1 MAGMTAHMSH
11 EPFDELAASPRART
25 RRGWLAWAVGTAAA
39 VIAAAAFTGGVVA
52 SRYEARLGLMA
63 RETAALRQRLQRD
76 IVALESQLAVYRS
89 AAELLRD
96 PATQIVALRGVGP
109 SPQATG
115 RVVWHAV
122 NGGHLFVAN
131 LPAPPPGKA
140 YELWTI
146 GDAAPQP
153 AGVFQVDAQG
163 RGSHRV
169 APVEGGTPV
178 KVFAVTLEPA
188 GGVPAPTG
196 PMVLASK

>member
-1 MAGMTAHMSH
+1 MTTRMSH
-11 EPFDELAASPRART
+11 EPLDELAASPRART

-39 VIAAAAFTGGVVA
+39 AIAAAAFTGGVVA
-52 SRYEARLGLMA
+52 ARYEARLGLMA

-76 IVALESQLAVYRS
+76 IVALEGQLAVYRS

-96 PATQIVALRGVGP
+96 PATQILTLRGVGP
-109 SPQATG
+109 RPQATG

-122 NGGHLFVAN
+122 NGGHMFVAN
-131 LPAPPPGKA
+131 LSPPPPGKA

-146 GDAAPQP
+146 GEGAPQP

-163 RGSHRV
+163 RGSHRI
-169 APVEGGTPV
+169 APVDAAKPV

-196 PMVLASK
+196 PTVLASK

>member
-1 MAGMTAHMSH
+1 MSH
-11 EPFDELAASPRART
+11 EPLAELAASPRART

-76 IVALESQLAVYRS
+76 IVALEGQLAVYRS

-96 PATQIVALRGVGP
+96 PATQILTLRGVGP
-109 SPQATG
+109 RPQATG

-122 NGGHLFVAN
+122 NGGHMFVAN
-131 LPAPPPGKA
+131 LSPPPAGKA

-146 GDAAPQP
+146 SEGAPQP

-163 RGSHRV
+163 RGSHRI
-169 APVEGGTPV
+169 APVDAAKPV

-196 PMVLASK
+196 PTVLASK

>member
-1 MAGMTAHMSH
+1 MAGMTAHMTH

-39 VIAAAAFTGGVVA
+39 ALAAAAFTGGVVA

-76 IVALESQLAVYRS
+76 SVALEGQLAVYRS
-89 AAELLRD
+89 AAELLHD

-131 LPAPPPGKA
+131 LSAPPPGKA
-140 YELWTI
+140 YELWAI
-146 GDAAPQP
+146 GEGAPQP

-163 RGSHRV
+163 RGSHRI
-169 APVEGGTPV
+169 APVDAAKPV

-196 PMVLASK
+196 PTVLASK

>member
-1 MAGMTAHMSH
+1 MTTRMSH

-39 VIAAAAFTGGVVA
+39 AIAAAAFTGGVVA

-76 IVALESQLAVYRS
+76 IVALEGQLAVYRS

-96 PATQIVALRGVGP
+96 PATQILTLRGVGP

-131 LPAPPPGKA
+131 LSPPPEGKA

-146 GDAAPQP
+146 GEGAPQP
-153 AGVFQVDAQG
+153 AGVFQVDAEG
-163 RGSHRV
+163 RGSHRI
-169 APVEGGTPV
+169 APVDAPKPV

-196 PMVLASK
+196 PTVLASK

>member
-1 MAGMTAHMSH
+1 MAGMTARMSH
-11 EPFDELAASPRART
+11 EPLDELAASPRART

-39 VIAAAAFTGGVVA
+39 AIAAAAFTGGVVA

-76 IVALESQLAVYRS
+76 IVALEGQLAAYRS

-96 PATQIVALRGVGP
+96 PAAQVLALRGVGP

-122 NGGHLFVAN
+122 NGGHMFVAN
-131 LPAPPPGKA
+131 LSPAPPGKV

-146 GDAAPQP
+146 GKGATQP

-163 RGSHRV
+163 RGSHRI
-169 APVEGGTPV
+169 APVDAAKPV
-178 KVFAVTLEPA
+178 KGFAVTLEPA

-196 PMVLASK
+196 PTVLASK

>member
-39 VIAAAAFTGGVVA
+39 ALAAAAFTGGVVA

-76 IVALESQLAVYRS
+76 IVALEGQLAAYRS

-96 PATQIVALRGVGP
+96 PAAQVLALRGVGP

-146 GDAAPQP
+146 GEGAPQP

-163 RGSHRV
+163 RGSHRI
-169 APVEGGTPV
+169 APVDATKPV